1 MGLQVFVS
9 SWIIDGCLR
18 NDAHMLAHTRPPG
31 SLPFVD
37 CGMDHCAIHRVEV
50 DVGVPE
56 AGPSLPG
63 GGTTHESSR
72 RWRMKGLPYQMVTAQ
87 TSIGA
92 NDTAYSGR

>member
-50 DVGVPE
+50 DVGAPE

-63 GGTTHESSR
+63 GQNEARIFQTLANEGLTLSNGHSSDKHR
-72 RWRMKGLPYQMVTAQ
+72 RQ
-87 TSIGA
+87 
-92 NDTAYSGR
+92 